1 MPLSSL
7 PHPRGLV
14 LAAGSGSRMGGPKA
28 LIRPRGDGPTL
39 VERAVRVLVEG
50 GCDGVT
56 VVVGA
61 AADEV
66 AAVLT
71 PLTRVA
77 PSSTGPRT
85 EPDLNGGDSTD
96 LDVIEC
102 PDWSEGMGASLRA
115 GLAALLPR
123 HEVEAVVIILVDL
136 PDVGPEVVR
145 RLLGADASVTTA
157 VTTEVTTA
165 VSTTTTPAMIST
177 ARRWRTE
184 LSRAAY
190 GGVPGHP
197 TLIGRD
203 HWQGVLAVARGDRG
217 ARDYFRAHTHALV
230 ECGDLA
236 SGRDVDSP
244 ADLDR

>member
-7 PHPRGLV
+7 PPVRGLV
-14 LAAGSGSRMGGPKA
+14 LAAGSGSRMGRPKA

-39 VERAVRVLVEG
+39 VGRVVEVLFRG
-50 GCDGVT
+50 GCKGVT

-66 AAVLT
+66 VAVLGET
-71 PLTRVA
+71 AVQ
-77 PSSTGPRT
+77 
-85 EPDLNGGDSTD
+85 EV
-96 LDVIEC
+96 DVVRCE
-102 PDWSEGMGASLRA
+102 DWSEGMGASLRA
-115 GLAALLPR
+115 GLTALTVR
-123 HEVEAVVIILVDL
+123 SEVEAVLIGLVDL
-136 PDVGPEVVR
+136 PDVGPAVVR
-145 RLLGADASVTTA
+145 RILDTAS
-157 VTTEVTTA
+157 
-165 VSTTTTPAMIST
+165 MG
-177 ARRWRTE
+177 WRSE

-203 HWQGVLAVARGDRG
+203 HWSGVIEVARGDRG
-217 ARDYFRAHTHALV
+217 ARDYFRAHDHRLV

-236 SGRDVDSP
+236 TGRDVDTP

>member
-1 MPLSSL
+1 MPLSPL
-7 PHPRGLV
+7 PHLRGLV

-28 LIRPRGDGPTL
+28 LLRPGGDGPTL

-71 PLTRVA
+71 ALTRVA

-85 EPDLNGGDSTD
+85 EPEPNDGDDVTD
-96 LDVIEC
+96 LDVVEC

-123 HEVEAVVIILVDL
+123 HDVEAVVITLVDL

-145 RLLGADASVTTA
+145 RLLGADPA
-157 VTTEVTTA
+157 VT
-165 VSTTTTPAMIST
+165 TTTTPAMTST
-177 ARRWRTE
+177 ARGWSTE

-197 TLIGRD
+197 TLIGRN
-203 HWQGVLAVARGDRG
+203 HWQGVLTVARGDRG
-217 ARDYFRAHTHALV
+217 ARDYFRTHTHALV

>member
-7 PHPRGLV
+7 PHVRGLV

-28 LIRPRGDGPTL
+28 LMRPVRPVAPGRPGRTGDSDGSGGDGPTL
-39 VERAVRVLVEG
+39 VERAVDVLIGG
-50 GCDGVT
+50 GCGGVT

-61 AADEV
+61 ASDEV

-77 PSSTGPRT
+77 PSSTGPGP
-85 EPDLNGGDSTD
+85 EPGPNDLDVTD
-96 LDVIEC
+96 LDVVEC
-102 PDWSEGMGASLRA
+102 PDWSEGVGASLRA

-123 HEVEAVVIILVDL
+123 GDVEAVVITLVDL

-145 RLLGADASVTTA
+145 RLLGTDPAGTTA
-157 VTTEVTTA
+157 A
-165 VSTTTTPAMIST
+165 G
-177 ARRWRTE
+177 RWRAQ
-184 LSRAAY
+184 LRRAAY

-203 HWQGVLAVARGDRG
+203 HWAGVLTVARGDRG
-217 ARDYFRAHTHALV
+217 ARDYFRAHEHHLV

-236 SGRDVDSP
+236 SGRDIDSP